1 MISVY
6 LLLDLC
12 EEGEV
17 RRCSSFCG
25 AGTVAHFGVQ
35 HCSSLCS
42 QSEGDDFLAGF
53 AG

>member
-12 EEGEV
+12 EEGE
-17 RRCSSFCG
+17 G
-25 AGTVAHFGVQ
+25 AVTLLGRQ

-42 QSEGDDFLAGF
+42 QSEGDDFLAAF

>member
-12 EEGEV
+12 EEGEGL

-25 AGTVAHFGVQ
+25 ASTVAHFARKVRGTIFWRP
-35 HCSSLCS
+35 SRAKR
-42 QSEGDDFLAGF
+42 G
-53 AG
+53 